1 MPPQRVEQQ
10 TPETAV
16 ITAKIEDMRKMITL
30 IGRESRF
37 GAGLWVGFVKG
48 LAIGIFVSMLL
59 VGIKLVLPRL
69 LSV

>member
-16 ITAKIEDMRKMITL
+16 ITAKIEDLKKFITL

-37 GAGLWVGFVKG
+37 AAGLWVGFIKG
-48 LAIGIFVSMLL
+48 MAIGIFTSMLL
-59 VGIKLVLPRL
+59 VGLKVMLMA
-69 LSV
+69 